1 VDQRKKF
8 LIKRAI
14 ALVMFGLVLI
24 QVGPSLAD
32 VLDSNPAPAPV
43 TSPAPEESV
52 SPSPSPA
59 PSETAQPTGETTTS
73 AQPTGTYTYL
83 SVSESPTPEPTLA
96 DIQDVVLRTP
106 AKFPVDPRAT
116 SVQVSPVNIYSSG
129 DVLVCI
135 STTGSH
141 FWLTNQ
147 SPSVLTFGNGSRF
160 LALSGTARDVNAVLN
175 SGQGLRVGGNP
186 RVQGSVVFSR
196 AVSVTRPTLNLEFC
210 GQATAT
216 AHSSVTALG
225 LGMNTVKN
233 PVPIK

>member
-1 VDQRKKF
+1 MF
-8 LIKRAI
+8 AI
-14 ALVMFGLVLI
+14 VLF

-32 VLDSNPAPAPV
+32 VLDSSPDPTSTPV
-43 TSPAPEESV
+43 ASPVAEESASA
-52 SPSPSPA
+52 SPSPSA
-59 PSETAQPTGETTTS
+59 TDEQS
-73 AQPTGTYTYL
+73 AQPSASPQPSGSYTYL
-83 SVSESPTPEPTLA
+83 SISESPTPEPTLA

-106 AKFPVDPRAT
+106 PKFPVDPRAT
-116 SVQVSPVNIYSSG
+116 SLQISPISIYSSG

-147 SPSVLTFGNGSRF
+147 SPSVLTIGNGTRF
-160 LALSGTARDVNAVLN
+160 LALSGSAGEVNALLN
-175 SGQGLRVGGNP
+175 GGQGLRVGGNP
-186 RVQGSVVFSR
+186 RIQGAVVFSR
-196 AVSVTRPTLNLEFC
+196 AVAVTRPTLNLEFC
-210 GQATAT
+210 GQATVT